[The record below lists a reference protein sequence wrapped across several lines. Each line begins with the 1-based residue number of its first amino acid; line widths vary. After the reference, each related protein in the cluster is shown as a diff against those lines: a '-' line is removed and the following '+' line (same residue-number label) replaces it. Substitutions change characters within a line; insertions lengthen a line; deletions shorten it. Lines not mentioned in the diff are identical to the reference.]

1 MDRVDREA
9 NAGLRA
15 RFDDVHAQYAKMRE
29 GVRDLQEDLAAM
41 EVSVRSPDGMVTVV
55 VGPRGNLKTLTI
67 DKRAYQQHPPER
79 LATII
84 LQACQ
89 RAESA
94 VADAIQERM
103 GRLLPEGSGL
113 DRVLRRHDERM
124 GYTDDQR

>member
-29 GVRDLQEDLAAM
+29 GVRGLQDDLAAI
-41 EVSVRSPDGMVTVV
+41 EVSVQSSDGMVTVV
-55 VGPRGNLKTLTI
+55 LGPRGNLKSLTF

-79 LATII
+79 LASLI

-94 VADAIQERM
+94 VASAVQERM
-103 GRLLPEGSGL
+103 SRVLPEGSGL
-113 DRVLRRHDERM
+113 DQVLRRHDQRM
-124 GYTDDQR
+124 GYADDQR